1 MSTAYVVVA
10 VVTAAANIA
19 AAVADFR
26 RAGWILRNMTAYR
39 IPHSWIHPL
48 GAAKAAGALGLL
60 AGLAV
65 PALGTVAAA
74 CLVLYFIGAVATV
87 VRARVYPHLL
97 YPGVFLLLAAASLT
111 LNLTAA

>member
-1 MSTAYVVVA
+1 MSTAYIVVA

-26 RAGWILRNMTAYR
+26 RSAWILTNMTAYG
-39 IPHSWIHPL
+39 IPHSRIHLL

-60 AGLAV
+60 AGFAV
-65 PALGTVAAA
+65 PVLGTVAAA

-87 VRARVYPHLL
+87 ARARVYSHLP
-97 YPGVFLLLAAASLT
+97 YPGVFLLLAAASLA
-111 LNLTAA
+111 LNLAAT